1 MGSHQDMKL
10 SLIQKLIEYEETL
23 SQLSAACAQRFPQ
36 YQDLWSRFSSDER
49 SHGEILR
56 VLYEKCQRKSLV
68 INQRRF
74 SPQAVGTALAYVR
87 DFITQMG
94 EEKISATRAFSL
106 ARDIESFVIEKRF
119 YEVFS
124 GETEELKK
132 IFRTLEMDTQEHR
145 DRLAAV
151 AADSR

>member
-10 SLIQKLIEYEETL
+10 SLIQKLIEYEEML
-23 SQLSAACAQRFPQ
+23 SHLYAACAQRFPQ
-36 YQDLWSRFSSDER
+36 HQDLWSRLSSDER

-87 DFITQMG
+87 DLITQMG
-94 EEKISATRAFSL
+94 EGKISATRALSL
-106 ARDIESFVIEKRF
+106 ARDIESSVIEKRF

-132 IFRTLEMDTQEHR
+132 VFRTLEMDTQEHR